1 MGNPI
6 NQSAYLRTSR
16 LFPSDDVKLLSIEID
31 RGYRDIANCVNSR
44 AIGLFSVS
52 ESAISGKRYFTSSNP
67 LSSLQKLF
75 IVTAADIT
83 NGYINHH
90 ITNLTPGQ
98 VVTAYGSYTD
108 GTYDYGFLYKSSGSL
123 STDISFYISTTQ
135 IIFVVGG
142 SVPTLTSGKI
152 IIEYL
157 AYT

>member
-52 ESAISGKRYFTSSNP
+52 EPAISGKQYFVSSKP
-67 LSSLQKLF
+67 FSSLQKLF
-75 IVTAADIT
+75 AVTPADIT
-83 NGYINHH
+83 NGYINHG
-90 ITNLTPGQ
+90 ITNLSPGQ

-108 GTYDYGFLYKSSGSL
+108 GTYDYGFIYNSGGTI
-123 STDISFYISTTQ
+123 STDITFKITPTQ
-135 IIFVVGG
+135 IVFTVGG
-142 SVPTLTSGKI
+142 SAPTLTSGKI

>member
-52 ESAISGKRYFTSSNP
+52 EPAISGKQYFVSSKP
-67 LSSLQKLF
+67 FSSLQKLF
-75 IVTAADIT
+75 AFTSTSA
-83 NGYINHH
+83 INHG
-90 ITNLTPGQ
+90 ISNLTPGQ
-98 VVTAYGSYTD
+98 VVTAYGSYTNGSND
-108 GTYDYGFLYKSSGSL
+108 FGFIYNSGGTI
-123 STDISFYISTTQ
+123 STDITFKITPTQ
-135 IIFVVGG
+135 IVFTVGG
-142 SVPTLTSGKI
+142 SAPTLTSGKI